1 MLESPS
7 FLNSSPIRKSMIV
20 NSFVNKEPDKKLT
33 NIEFQIILKTESDE
47 IPSRRVNE
55 LDKSTGK

>member
-1 MLESPS
+1 
-7 FLNSSPIRKSMIV
+7 MIV

-47 IPSRRVNE
+47 IPSRRDNE